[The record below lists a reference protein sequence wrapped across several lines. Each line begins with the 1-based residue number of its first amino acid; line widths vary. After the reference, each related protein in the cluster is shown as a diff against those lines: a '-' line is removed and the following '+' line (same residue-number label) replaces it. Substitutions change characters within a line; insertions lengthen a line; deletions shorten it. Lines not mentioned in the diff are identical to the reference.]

1 MSFAL
6 IIFDFSKEY
15 ILYMAQV
22 SVLLPAYNAEST
34 IAEAIQSI
42 IDQTYKDW
50 ELYVIND
57 GSEDQTEEVILSFKD
72 NRIRYLKNDR
82 NMGLIYTLNR
92 GLAIAGCKYIARMDA
107 DDICMSTRFEKQVLY
122 LELHPEVVICGTQIE
137 YFGTKSN
144 NYTKLFFPTKD
155 KELKEMLA
163 VSTCFAHP
171 TIMMRRKVMV
181 DNKIQYDY
189 NYKNAEDYCM
199 WIEMMKFGKFA
210 NLDEPLLQ
218 YRISDTQVSQPFNLQ
233 TINSVMACK
242 RKYLEQYLL
251 KEEVDDLFE
260 YPIDIS
266 TIKGIKQKLNNPR
279 VIEACYLSLEEYS
292 LKSLLYYLFSTDVF
306 KLGFGAFIRYMK
318 RFILGQ
324 NPVYCNV
331 RLV

>member
-1 MSFAL
+1 
-6 IIFDFSKEY
+6 
-15 ILYMAQV
+15 
-22 SVLLPAYNAEST
+22 
-34 IAEAIQSI
+34 
-42 IDQTYKDW
+42 
-50 ELYVIND
+50 
-57 GSEDQTEEVILSFKD
+57 
-72 NRIRYLKNDR
+72 
-82 NMGLIYTLNR
+82 
-92 GLAIAGCKYIARMDA
+92 MDA